1 MDGAGPKGKD
11 ELPSDWTWER
21 FAVVVVQPPPISTG
35 LTPLQGGNDNKAK
48 NLEACIGECDNDG
61 QCKSGLKCF
70 QRNDFTP
77 VPGCS
82 GKGKKGW
89 DYCYDPTGSTELQG
103 GDDNKAKNLDACIG
117 ECDNDGQCKSGLKCF
132 QRSNGETIPGCTGS
146 GAGKDWDYCY
156 DPSWQPGSTTPAAA
170 PASTGLTPLQGGN
183 DNKAKNLEACIG
195 ECDNDGQCKSGLKC
209 FQRNNGETIPG

>member
-1 MDGAGPKGKD
+1 MFGA
-11 ELPSDWTWER
+11 R
-21 FAVVVVQPPPISTG
+21 VQPAAPTGTG
-35 LTPLQGGNDNKAK
+35 LTPLQGGNDGKAK

-70 QRNDFTP
+70 QRKGFTP

-82 GKGKKGW
+82 GKGKRDW
-89 DYCYDPTGSTELQG
+89 DYCYDPSGSTELQG
-103 GDDNKAKNLDACIG
+103 GNDNKAKNLGACIG

-156 DPSWQPGSTTPAAA
+156 DPSWQPGSTTAAA
-170 PASTGLTPLQGGN
+170 PAGTPQGTEAGLRDCP
-183 DNKAKNLEACIG
+183 
-195 ECDNDGQCKSGLKC
+195 GLSHL
-209 FQRNNGETIPG
+209 RSVSS

>member
-1 MDGAGPKGKD
+1 MFCA
-11 ELPSDWTWER
+11 R
-21 FAVVVVQPPPISTG
+21 VQPAAPTGTG

-103 GDDNKAKNLDACIG
+103 GNDNKAKNLDACIG

-132 QRSNGETIPGCTGS
+132 QRSHGETIPGCTGS

-170 PASTGLTPLQGGN
+170 PASTPQGTEAGLRDCP
-183 DNKAKNLEACIG
+183 
-195 ECDNDGQCKSGLKC
+195 GLSHL
-209 FQRNNGETIPG
+209 RSVSS

>member
-1 MDGAGPKGKD
+1 MRPSGAATPATPATPTTLAPAG
-11 ELPSDWTWER
+11 
-21 FAVVVVQPPPISTG
+21 TG
-35 LTPLQGGNDNKAK
+35 LTPLQGGNDGKAK

-82 GKGKKGW
+82 GKGKRDW
-89 DYCYDPTGSTELQG
+89 DYCYDPSGSTELQG
-103 GDDNKAKNLDACIG
+103 GNDNKAKNLDACIG

-156 DPSWQPGSTTPAAA
+156 DPSWQPGSTTPAAS
-170 PASTGLTPLQGGN
+170 PAGTPQGTEAGLRDCP
-183 DNKAKNLEACIG
+183 
-195 ECDNDGQCKSGLKC
+195 GLSHL
-209 FQRNNGETIPG
+209 RSVSS